1 MLFEDF
7 ITTDWPCSS
16 FVNITSKR
24 LRPYAFGPFTCMCKR
39 FTPSY
44 CIEQSVI
51 TMGKRAHNHLRSC
64 DSLNGYF
71 TWGVS
76 RICIYIYIYIY
87 MYIRIAFSIEL

>member
-16 FVNITSKR
+16 FMNITSNR
-24 LRPYAFGPFTCMCKR
+24 LRLYAFGPFAGMCKR

-51 TMGKRAHNHLRSC
+51 TMGQFANK
-64 DSLNGYF
+64 
-71 TWGVS
+71 
-76 RICIYIYIYIY
+76 
-87 MYIRIAFSIEL
+87 